1 MSEKASK
8 TQDEILESF
17 HYSQYSD
24 NDKNDTYLK
33 KGGRVTDVEFIYLP
47 ECTLYRRE
55 PWRFIVT
62 RKPKVQRHDPGTM
75 VDNVGTRLSKDL
87 VLP

>member
-55 PWRFIVT
+55 P
-62 RKPKVQRHDPGTM
+62 
-75 VDNVGTRLSKDL
+75 
-87 VLP
+87 